1 LTSWRI
7 VNAPDI
13 VPNLPPEILG
23 FTHIN
28 TLQLY
33 NSSGNLQPSLSC
45 WHALAT
51 YLSLIDPTLQPDPD
65 CRLLAAPAVAPEGPA
80 VAAPELKVATPA
92 TINLSVPTGPV
103 AITITVKIER
113 TGD

>member
-1 LTSWRI
+1 
-7 VNAPDI
+7 

-33 NSSGNLQPSLSC
+33 NSSGKVQPSLTC

-51 YLSLIDPTLQPDPD
+51 YLSLIDPTLRADPD
-65 CRLLAAPAVAPEGPA
+65 CRLLAAPAAAPRRTV
-80 VAAPELKVATPA
+80 VAAPELSVATPA
-92 TINLSVPTGPV
+92 TITNYSVPSGPV
-103 AITITVKIER
+103 AITITVKVER
-113 TGD
+113 MD

>member
-1 LTSWRI
+1 M
-7 VNAPDI
+7 
-13 VPNLPPEILG
+13 PNLPPEILG

-33 NSSGNLQPSLSC
+33 NSSGNVQPSLSC

-51 YLSLIDPTLQPDPD
+51 YLSLIDPTLQLDPD

-80 VAAPELKVATPA
+80 VAAPELSVAMPA
-92 TINLSVPTGPV
+92 TITNFSVPSGPLS
-103 AITITVKIER
+103 ITITVKIER